1 VKITKYQLN
10 KIVKEAMQ
18 ISGMTRP
25 GIVDNM
31 IKIADAVEAACGV
44 KIEGTSYE
52 KKFDQLV
59 EQIAIIVV
67 NIKEEGQP

>member
-1 VKITKYQLN
+1 MKISNRQLR
-10 KIVKEAMQ
+10 KIIKEAMQ

-31 IKIADAVEAACGV
+31 IKIANAVETACDV

-67 NIKEEGQP
+67 NIKEESQP